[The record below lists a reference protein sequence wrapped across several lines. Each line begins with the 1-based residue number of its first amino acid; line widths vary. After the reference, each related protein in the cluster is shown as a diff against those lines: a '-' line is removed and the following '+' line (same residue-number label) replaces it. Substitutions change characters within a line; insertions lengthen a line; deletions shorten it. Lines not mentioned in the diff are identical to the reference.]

1 MKDNNQFEV
10 SVPATIANIGPGFDT
25 LGIAIQKYL
34 VVKVEE
40 GIGNIKLI
48 GEVENISS
56 GENAFIEG
64 LERSQQIAG
73 GRSTAGKKLP
83 SLDIEIN
90 SDIPLKKGLG
100 SSGAARVGGLAAGN
114 KIFNLKLSNEEIA
127 KEAAKLEGH
136 PDNVVPS
143 ALGGLTISCM
153 TEEGL
158 IFSRH
163 EIESDLKIIV
173 GVPDIEVN
181 TSEARNMLPE
191 KISFEDA
198 VFSNSRSCL
207 LISAIV
213 KKDYNLLKW
222 AMEDR
227 LHQPYRKKNICG
239 FETIVKEISKKAFGT
254 AIAGSGPSIFSFAE
268 KGKTREIGNLMVDI
282 WKKHGV
288 QADYFITSVN
298 NEGVKIIE

>member
-64 LERSQQIAG
+64 LERAGEIA
-73 GRSTAGKKLP
+73 SSEIP
-83 SLDIEIN
+83 SLDIEIH

-136 PDNVVPS
+136 PDNAVPS

-173 GVPDIEVN
+173 GVPDVEVN

-268 KGKTREIGNLMVDI
+268 EGKTREIGNLMVDI